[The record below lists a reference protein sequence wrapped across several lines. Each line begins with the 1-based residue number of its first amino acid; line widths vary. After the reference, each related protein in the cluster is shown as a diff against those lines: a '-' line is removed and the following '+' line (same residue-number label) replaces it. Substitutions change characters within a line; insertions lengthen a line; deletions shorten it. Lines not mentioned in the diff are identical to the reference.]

1 MRYTT
6 IIDIS
11 TSQVLYRSHNIRL
24 VYLHL
29 CLKAGYHDND
39 RDLVRISIRTLAA
52 DVGLTVGA
60 VRHALEQLQKY
71 QMLTRRGDLWQVAK
85 WVNEQPITTRSKTV
99 KQQAVIAQQAALKKA
114 REERERQLE
123 IESIRRKEILAG
135 DKSSWQLY
143 VESQAK
149 KAAAG
154 DPDAIAWIEKHKYDT
169 MVKSINNPGLS
180 K

>member
-11 TSQVLYRSHNIRL
+11 TSQVLYKSHNIRL

-52 DVGLTVGA
+52 EVGLTVGA

-71 QMLTRRGDLWQVAK
+71 RMISRRGDLWMVAK
-85 WVNEQPITTRSKTV
+85 WVNEQPITTRAKTAR
-99 KQQAVIAQQAALKKA
+99 QQAAISQQAALKKA

-123 IESIRRKEILAG
+123 IESMRRKEMLQG
-135 DKSSWQLY
+135 DKSSWQIY
-143 VESQAK
+143 VESKAE

-154 DPDAIAWIEKHKYDT
+154 DPDAIAWCEKHKNDQFLKQ
-169 MVKSINNPGLS
+169 MK
-180 K
+180 

>member
-39 RDLVRISIRTLAA
+39 RDLVRISIRTLAS

-60 VRHALEQLQKY
+60 VRHALDQLQKY
-71 QMLTRRGDLWQVAK
+71 RMITRRGDLWQVAK
-85 WVNEQPITTRSKTV
+85 WVNEQPITTRAKTA
-99 KQQAVIAQQAALKKA
+99 KQQAAISQQAALKKV
-114 REERERQLE
+114 REEREQQLE
-123 IESIRRKEILAG
+123 IESMRRKEILAG

-154 DPDAIAWIEKHKYDT
+154 DPDAIAWCDKHKDDKMT
-169 MVKSINNPGLS
+169 KQFLNQ
-180 K
+180 

>member
-71 QMLTRRGDLWQVAK
+71 RMITKRGDLWQVAK
-85 WVNEQPITTRSKTV
+85 WVNEQPITTRAKTA
-99 KQQAVIAQQAALKKA
+99 KQQAAISQQAALKKV
-114 REERERQLE
+114 REEREQQLE
-123 IESIRRKEILAG
+123 IESMRRKEILAG

-154 DPDAIAWIEKHKYDT
+154 DPDAIAWCDKHKDDKFT
-169 MVKSINNPGLS
+169 KQFLNQEG
-180 K
+180 

>member
-11 TSQVLYRSHNIRL
+11 TSQVLYKSHNIRL

-39 RDLVRISIRTLAA
+39 RDLVRISIRSLAA

-71 QMLTRRGDLWQVAK
+71 RMITRRGDLWQVSK
-85 WVNEQPITTRSKTV
+85 WVNEQPITTRAKTA
-99 KQQAVIAQQAALKKA
+99 KQQAAISQQAALKKA
-114 REERERQLE
+114 REEREQQLE
-123 IESIRRKEILAG
+123 IESMRRKEMLSG

-143 VESQAK
+143 VENQAK

-154 DPDAIAWIEKHKYDT
+154 EPDAIAWCEKHKDDK
-169 MVKSINNPGLS
+169 MVKPILNPGV
-180 K
+180 

>member
-71 QMLTRRGDLWQVAK
+71 RMIIRRGDLWQVAK
-85 WVNEQPITTRSKTV
+85 WVNEQPITTRAKTA
-99 KQQAVIAQQAALKKA
+99 KQQAAISQQAALKKA
-114 REERERQLE
+114 REEREQQLE
-123 IESIRRKEILAG
+123 IESMRRKEILSG
-135 DKSSWQLY
+135 DKNSWQLY

-154 DPDAIAWIEKHKYDT
+154 DPDAIAWCDKHKDDQYLSN
-169 MVKSINNPGLS
+169 KS
-180 K
+180 

>member
-60 VRHALEQLQKY
+60 VRHALEQLHKY
-71 QMLTRRGDLWQVAK
+71 RMITKRGDLWQVAK
-85 WVNEQPITTRSKTV
+85 WVNEQPITTRAKTA
-99 KQQAVIAQQAALKKA
+99 KQQAAISQQAALKKV
-114 REERERQLE
+114 REEREQQLE
-123 IESIRRKEILAG
+123 IESMRRKEILAG

-154 DPDAIAWIEKHKYDT
+154 DPDAIAWCDKHKDDKMT
-169 MVKSINNPGLS
+169 KQFLNQEG
-180 K
+180 

>member
-39 RDLVRISIRTLAA
+39 RDLVRISIRSLAA

-71 QMLTRRGDLWQVAK
+71 QMLTRRGDLWQVRK
-85 WVNEQPITTRSKTV
+85 WVYEQPITTRAKTA
-99 KQQAVIAQQAALKKA
+99 KQQAAISQQAALKKA
-114 REERERQLE
+114 REEREQQLE
-123 IESIRRKEILAG
+123 IESIRRQEMLQGGKT
-135 DKSSWQLY
+135 SWQLY
-143 VESQAK
+143 VESKAK

-154 DPDAIAWIEKHKYDT
+154 DPDAIAWCEKHKDDDNT
-169 MVKSINNPGLS
+169 KPFLNKGE
-180 K
+180 